1 MRFGI
6 CIPQFVEDGAF
17 DPGALHGFLA
27 RAEAHGFESAWTQ
40 EQVLGT
46 MPNLGPLETMAY
58 AAACT
63 STIRLG
69 CAVLIT
75 TLHSPVHLAKSIGTL
90 DQLSRGRI
98 DVGVGTGGRRMF
110 SAFGVDPDL
119 FVARFTE
126 GLELM
131 KALWTQP
138 EVKFAGRFWQV
149 DGAAME
155 PKPFQK
161 PYPPLWFGGNAPAAL
176 RRAVR
181 HGDGFIGAGSQTT
194 AAFAAQVPV
203 VREALA
209 EQGRSGFRI
218 AKRVYLTGDER
229 TLLRALLRA
238 QDRAADEITAFAGS
252 LKFVYIHSVWF
263 GVWILLNVGILGA
276 SLTFDKFPFGLLTMI
291 VSLEAIFLSTFVM
304 VSQNRQGERAE
315 VRAELDFE
323 ANLRS
328 EIWSVHIGHALGI
341 DGDHVEAVV
350 RYAIEA
356 SRADLAGNRKGPA
369 PGPAPS

>member
-6 CIPQFVEDGAF
+6 CIPQFVEDGSF
-17 DPGALHGFLA
+17 DPGALRRYLA
-27 RAEAHGFESAWTQ
+27 RAEQLGFESAWTQ

-46 MPNLGPLETMAY
+46 IPNLGPLETMAY

-75 TLHSPVHLAKSIGTL
+75 TLHSPVHLAKSVSTL

-98 DVGVGTGGRRMF
+98 EVGVGTGGRRMF
-110 SAFGVDPDL
+110 AGFGVDPDT

-138 EVKFAGRFWQV
+138 EVKFAGRFWQL

-161 PYPPLWFGGNAPAAL
+161 PHPPLWFGGNAPAAL

-181 HGDGFIGAGSQTT
+181 LGDGFIGAGSQTT

-203 VREALA
+203 VREALE
-209 EQGRSGFRI
+209 EQGRDGFRI
-218 AKRVYLTGDER
+218 AKRVYLAVDDDAARARER
-229 TLLRALLRA
+229 LSDTLRRMYSFFGASDLTPVAVSGPPDACIEGLTA
-238 QDRAADEITAFAGS
+238 VADAGAEM
-252 LKFVYIHSVWF
+252 
-263 GVWILLNVGILGA
+263 ILLNPL
-276 SLTFDKFPFGLLTMI
+276 FD
-291 VSLEAIFLSTFVM
+291 EAEQM
-304 VSQNRQGERAE
+304 ERLAAE
-315 VRAELDFE
+315 VMPQIA
-323 ANLRS
+323 
-328 EIWSVHIGHALGI
+328 
-341 DGDHVEAVV
+341 
-350 RYAIEA
+350 
-356 SRADLAGNRKGPA
+356 
-369 PGPAPS
+369 

>member
-6 CIPQFVEDGAF
+6 CIPQFVEDGSF
-17 DPGALHGFLA
+17 DPPALVAYLA
-27 RAEAHGFESAWTQ
+27 RAEELGFESAWTQ
-40 EQVLGT
+40 EQVLGR

-75 TLHSPVHLAKSIGTL
+75 TLHSPVHLAKSVSTL

-110 SAFGVDPDL
+110 SGFGVDPDT

-131 KALWTQP
+131 KTLWTQP
-138 EVKFAGRFWQV
+138 EVKFAGRFWQL

-161 PYPPLWFGGNAPAAL
+161 PHPPLWFGGNAPAAL

-181 HGDGFIGAGSQTT
+181 HGDAFIGAGSQTT

-203 VREALA
+203 VREAL
-209 EQGRSGFRI
+209 EQQGRSDFPI
-218 AKRVYLTGDER
+218 AKRVYLAVDDDAGRARER
-229 TLLRALLRA
+229 LSTVLHRLYGFFGVPDLMPVTVSGPPDACVDGLRAV
-238 QDRAADEITAFAGS
+238 ADAGAET
-252 LKFVYIHSVWF
+252 
-263 GVWILLNVGILGA
+263 ILLNPL
-276 SLTFDKFPFGLLTMI
+276 FD
-291 VSLEAIFLSTFVM
+291 EAEQM
-304 VSQNRQGERAE
+304 ERLAAE
-315 VRAELDFE
+315 VMP
-323 ANLRS
+323 
-328 EIWSVHIGHALGI
+328 H
-341 DGDHVEAVV
+341 
-350 RYAIEA
+350 
-356 SRADLAGNRKGPA
+356 LA
-369 PGPAPS
+369 

>member
-1 MRFGI
+1 MRFAI
-6 CIPQFVEDGAF
+6 CIPQFVEDGSF
-17 DPGALHGFLA
+17 DPGALQAYLA
-27 RAEAHGFESAWTQ
+27 RAEELGFESAWTQ
-40 EQVLGT
+40 EQVLGR
-46 MPNLGPLETMAY
+46 MPNMGPLETMAY

-75 TLHSPVHLAKSIGTL
+75 TLHSPVHLAKSVSTL

-110 SAFGVDPDL
+110 SGFGVDPDT

-138 EVKFAGRFWQV
+138 DVKFAGRFWHL

-176 RRAVR
+176 RRAVQ

-203 VREALA
+203 VREALK
-209 EQGRSGFRI
+209 EQGRTDFRI
-218 AKRVYLTGDER
+218 AKRVYLAVDDDAARARER
-229 TLLRALLRA
+229 LSAALHRLYSFFGIPDLTPVTVSGPPDACVEGLRAV
-238 QDRAADEITAFAGS
+238 ADAGAEM
-252 LKFVYIHSVWF
+252 
-263 GVWILLNVGILGA
+263 ILLNPL
-276 SLTFDKFPFGLLTMI
+276 FD
-291 VSLEAIFLSTFVM
+291 EAEQM
-304 VSQNRQGERAE
+304 ERLAAE
-315 VRAELDFE
+315 VMPP
-323 ANLRS
+323 
-328 EIWSVHIGHALGI
+328 
-341 DGDHVEAVV
+341 
-350 RYAIEA
+350 
-356 SRADLAGNRKGPA
+356 LA
-369 PGPAPS
+369 